1 MEHVKAEDLQQ
12 YISSPVLVR
21 IRGGEGEEMPPWL
34 PKSIQKIEPCPDHTH
49 LRIYFDS
56 HYFFAVPFD
65 SEVTKT
71 DKEWTAYDQNTG
83 LYYAI
88 KK

>member
-1 MEHVKAEDLQQ
+1 MEHVKIEDLEP
-12 YISSPVLVR
+12 YVSSPVLVR
-21 IRGGEGEEMPPWL
+21 IRGEEGEEMPPWL
-34 PKSIQKIEPCPDHTH
+34 PKSIKKIEPCPDHTH

-65 SEVTKT
+65 SKVTQT
-71 DKEWTAYDQNTG
+71 EKEWTAYDGNTG